1 MSQAIFTFEWE
12 DPVLSTK
19 QQLIWTPPQGFKN
32 SPAIF
37 GETLASDLD
46 SFHPEEYGCW
56 LLQYGDDLLLAA
68 RDLGK
73 MLERDKCTAPAVD
86 GSRLLGVEEEGT
98 DLQTGGKVSGV
109 CFKEGLKVPDPNWV
123 LYTDGTS
130 LIKQGQWAVQ
140 LAKAEGAIKT
150 EKRWWEL
157 PSGKLLV
164 PEELAHIW

>member
-12 DPVLSTK
+12 DPVLSTE

-73 MLERDKCTAPAVD
+73 MLERDKCTAPAVN
-86 GSRLLGVEEEGT
+86 GSRLPAVEEEGT
-98 DLQTGGKVSGV
+98 DLQRGGKVSGV
-109 CFKEGLKVPDPNWV
+109 CFKEGLKVPDPKWV

-130 LIKQGQWAVQ
+130 LIKQGQQ
-140 LAKAEGAIKT
+140 L
-150 EKRWWEL
+150 
-157 PSGKLLV
+157 SD
-164 PEELAHIW
+164 